1 MKITILCADVV
12 RNCHDNRPFRRSHT
26 YLICVTP
33 WLISKEKTNF
43 AKAYCFA
50 VLVKHF
56 KILTYF
62 VAVLAAAALSS
73 CSGSCGSR
81 EFGLLGT
88 YRTYLSEYFE
98 DGSMQC
104 TARAKVDEQLKPSG
118 LEVAMDLD
126 LIFHF
131 GGALEFQDV
140 RISYVSTVSGDWG
153 VKGDSLFFSPD
164 TSTIQAHFISSNAQN
179 NVEEA
184 MVRQLRRNVV
194 AKLEPQIRAKYSQ
207 RSIKSIAIER
217 VGDWGLIGST
227 ADSSAVFLQKT
238 N

>member
-1 MKITILCADVV
+1 
-12 RNCHDNRPFRRSHT
+12 
-26 YLICVTP
+26 
-33 WLISKEKTNF
+33 
-43 AKAYCFA
+43 
-50 VLVKHF
+50 
-56 KILTYF
+56 
-62 VAVLAAAALSS
+62 
-73 CSGSCGSR
+73 
-81 EFGLLGT
+81 
-88 YRTYLSEYFE
+88 
-98 DGSMQC
+98 
-104 TARAKVDEQLKPSG
+104 
-118 LEVAMDLD
+118 MDLE